1 MQSYF
6 ISLGSRITAN
16 SDAVMDLK
24 DAPWKKNCD
33 RPRQH
38 IQKQR
43 HHFANKG
50 LYSQNCW
57 FFQQSCTEVSWTLM
71 KAECRRI
78 DAFNMWFWR
87 RLLRV
92 SYSKKIKPVYPR
104 RYQPWIFIGR
114 IVAEAEAETPIL
126 WLLDAKN
133 WLIGKDPDAWK
144 DWGQEEKGIT
154 EDELVGWH
162 HWLNG
167 HEFEQLKLRVGDGQE
182 SLTCWSPWGGK
193 ESDTTEWLNW
203 TELKTY
209 YQALQWAAASFLKVI
224 LKVFQAL
231 YFLP

>member
-1 MQSYF
+1 MASGPITSWQTDGEKMEREAGF
-6 ISLGSRITAN
+6 IFLGSKITAN
-16 SDAVMDLK
+16 GAAAMKLK
-24 DAPWKKNCD
+24 MLAPWKKSYYT
-33 RPRQH
+33 PWQH

-114 IVAEAEAETPIL
+114 IFAEAEAETPIL
-126 WLLDAKN
+126 WLLDVKN

-162 HWLNG
+162 HWLNE
-167 HEFEQLKLRVGDGQE
+167 HVFEQSLGDSEEQR
-182 SLTCWSPWGGK
+182 SLECWSPW
-193 ESDTTEWLNW
+193 DCR
-203 TELKTY
+203 
-209 YQALQWAAASFLKVI
+209 V
-224 LKVFQAL
+224 
-231 YFLP
+231 